1 MLRKKNTATITFH
14 KAINYGAILQTYA
27 LQQSLL
33 KLNIENKIINY
44 TCKEIEKMD
53 KLIRTD
59 SLRTFIKTLI
69 NIKSFYYKRKKF
81 NNFIK
86 EHIHVTSEVNKEFL
100 CSEVFNKQYDVFITG
115 SDQVWNYE
123 ITNFDKTY
131 MLDFVKDDKKKK
143 SYAASF
149 GIEKIPSMYKLE
161 YKNYLKKFS
170 TILLRE
176 QTGVQIIENL
186 LNKKVETV
194 LDPVFLLDKDEW
206 NTIIKPNKFDKM
218 NENYIL
224 AYMPTVEMK
233 LFTETLSRKY
243 KLPIYN
249 ISEPILRRKNSFG
262 KIESSLGPDEFIS
275 AIKNA
280 KFVVTASYHATVF
293 SIIYNREFFINI
305 DSNGKSRG
313 SRLIDLLNLLKIN
326 NREISEREIKNFD
339 PLNWKNINEK
349 LEIEKQKSIQAL
361 KRLLEVE

>member
-27 LQQSLL
+27 LQQTLF
-33 KLNIENKIINY
+33 KLNIENEIINY
-44 TCKEIEKMD
+44 TCKEIEKTD
-53 KLIRTD
+53 RLIRID
-59 SLRTFIKTLI
+59 SLRTFIKSVI
-69 NIKSFYYKRKKF
+69 NIKSFYFKRKKF
-81 NNFIK
+81 NNFMK
-86 EHIHVTSEVNKEFL
+86 EYIHVTSEVNKEFL
-100 CSEVFNKQYDVFITG
+100 RSEVFNKQYDVFITG

-131 MLDFVKDDKKKK
+131 MLDFVKEDKKKK

-161 YKNYLKKFS
+161 YKNYLEKFS

-176 QTGVQIIENL
+176 RTGAQIIKNL
-186 LNKKVETV
+186 FNRKVEIV
-194 LDPVFLLDKDEW
+194 LDPAFLLDKNEW
-206 NTIIKPNKFDKM
+206 NTIIKPNKFDKI
-218 NENYIL
+218 NEKYIL

-233 LFTETLSRKY
+233 SFAEALSKKY

-249 ISEPILRRKNSFG
+249 ITEPILKWKNSFG
-262 KIESSLGPDEFIS
+262 KIESSLGPDEFVS

-280 KFVVTASYHATVF
+280 KFVITASFHATVF

-305 DSNGKSRG
+305 NSNGKSRG

-326 NREISEREIKNFD
+326 NREISEREIKDFS
-339 PLNWKNINEK
+339 PLNWNDINKK

-361 KRLLEVE
+361 KKMLEVE